1 MRADLDGC
9 MREQDGML
17 KFMAD
22 LSTRLH
28 ACEKELK
35 RLKDIQ
41 ALFDEK
47 LERACLLRQAAPLE
61 RSSPEGIP
69 DCLPIK
75 GIREGLS
82 AKGAKNG

>member
-1 MRADLDGC
+1 MGWIKMRADLDGC

-28 ACEKELK
+28 VCEKELK

-41 ALFDEK
+41 EAV
-47 LERACLLRQAAPLE
+47 P
-61 RSSPEGIP
+61 GGMP